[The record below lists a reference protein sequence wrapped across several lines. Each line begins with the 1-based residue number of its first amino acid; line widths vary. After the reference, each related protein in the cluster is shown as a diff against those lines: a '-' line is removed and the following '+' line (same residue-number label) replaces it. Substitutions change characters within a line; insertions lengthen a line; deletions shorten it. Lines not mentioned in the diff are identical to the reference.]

1 VTADSLFKL
10 ATEHQLLAEVWA
22 GRDAHGARTAFGKA
36 LARMRDRVVASFRA
50 SRVGEDS
57 HTKVIS
63 YRLELVVKSQTPAP
77 VAGVAGDCGG
87 FSDDKKCDAENGA
100 STPGHMALETPATN
114 GAATL
119 HEEKFESPKT
129 PAIPRNPRRDPWD
142 PFLDEAG
149 DGVG

>member
-50 SRVGEDS
+50 RRVGEDS

-63 YRLELVVKSQTPAP
+63 YRLELVDKSQSSAP
-77 VAGVAGDCGG
+77 VAGVAGV
-87 FSDDKKCDAENGA
+87 FPTRKN
-100 STPGHMALETPATN
+100 
-114 GAATL
+114 AAQ
-119 HEEKFESPKT
+119 KT
-129 PAIPRNPRRDPWD
+129 APLPQARWP
-142 PFLDEAG
+142 
-149 DGVG
+149 